1 MPIKGLTQVRRLPRL
16 GKIKMGIKVKTTL
29 GVEYPQK
36 TDYFVVPPEV
46 ADVYGDRPKALDII
60 IPVEDEDKWAPQY
73 YKLYSKTQGLVCRG
87 DGCSASRLVDTTTGD
102 RARHTT
108 IEAKRKDWLCEGH
121 KCLDYRTGD
130 GCKEVMSLQFILYKV
145 PGMGIWQIN
154 TSSINS
160 IININSC
167 ADYIRAMF
175 GKISWIPLQLTV
187 EPKAVQNPESGKRQ
201 TVYVLNLRNNMTL
214 LGMVESTKKFQ
225 AQLPISSCLS
235 LPPAD
240 DVPIENE
247 ELAID
252 GDEPSQQETAEIE
265 TLQVHQEPGDH
276 EPETE
281 SDIFFDKLESDSP
294 PASKVDVQRVISTI
308 NSLRQKGNKTV
319 TQHALATRFADIY
332 HIEEPLE
339 GMSMKQALSLLSPEQ
354 AADFCNWLNQ
364 EDRKTPLG

>member
-1 MPIKGLTQVRRLPRL
+1 
-16 GKIKMGIKVKTTL
+16 
-29 GVEYPQK
+29 
-36 TDYFVVPPEV
+36 
-46 ADVYGDRPKALDII
+46 
-60 IPVEDEDKWAPQY
+60 
-73 YKLYSKTQGLVCRG
+73 
-87 DGCSASRLVDTTTGD
+87 
-102 RARHTT
+102 
-108 IEAKRKDWLCEGH
+108 
-121 KCLDYRTGD
+121 
-130 GCKEVMSLQFILYKV
+130 
-145 PGMGIWQIN
+145 
-154 TSSINS
+154 
-160 IININSC
+160 
-167 ADYIRAMF
+167 
-175 GKISWIPLQLTV
+175 
-187 EPKAVQNPESGKRQ
+187 
-201 TVYVLNLRNNMTL
+201 MTL